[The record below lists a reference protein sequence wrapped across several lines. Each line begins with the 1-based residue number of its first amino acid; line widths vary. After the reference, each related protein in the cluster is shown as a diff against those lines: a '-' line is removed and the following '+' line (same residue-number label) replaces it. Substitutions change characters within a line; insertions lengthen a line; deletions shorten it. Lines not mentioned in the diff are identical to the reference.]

1 MGQAKEPN
9 KILFL
14 GLSISFG
21 GIVKTD
27 GNTQAVLSSNLITI
41 ENNNDSETAKKLQQ
55 QQAFQLIVNGKVN
68 AKVVSGKRCYQF
80 PVLSP
85 KCGRPLSQQY
95 IEGQGGFTKYAGGL
109 NPWGL
114 EVKGVI
120 ERANYLY
127 S

>member
-1 MGQAKEPN
+1 MLPREFIAAFIAGPAVQFPATTT
-9 KILFL
+9 I
-14 GLSISFG
+14 GS
-21 GIVKTD
+21 
-27 GNTQAVLSSNLITI
+27 NTSI